1 MSVAGDSADELVKI
15 VLENTEFILS
25 VSGKGA
31 LHFISYMHGRHIDK
45 AGNVVT
51 KESGRENQKKMLK
64 SGQDLG
70 IITLDAEDMP
80 TFVKEAK
87 SYGILYNV
95 ISKKKQGKLT
105 GKVDIMTRK
114 MDDEKINQLIQRFNL
129 KSNRIG
135 EIKQIASTETK
146 EKDNF
151 EILSED
157 DYKKVQKRYKENGI
171 ELPNYEDLVHK
182 KEKNLNLNDKA
193 QDNKQ
198 KSQDEKSND
207 SVNDNE
213 FPSRN
218 DNGFQ
223 TEKKKEYQSEN
234 FLKTTDGIDKSNEQ
248 RISIR
253 NELEKLRKEQN
264 AKRDNQK
271 IKSKIK
277 QKESKKIER

>member
-45 AGNVVT
+45 AGNIVT

-95 ISKKKQGKLT
+95 ISKKKQGKLM

-114 MDDEKINQLIQRFNL
+114 ADDEKINQLIQRFNL

-135 EIKQIASTETK
+135 EIKQIASSETK

-151 EILSED
+151 EILSKD
-157 DYKKVQKRYKENGI
+157 DYKKVQERYKEHGI
-171 ELPNYEDLVHK
+171 ELPNYEELVHK
-182 KEKNLNLNDKA
+182 NEKDLKL
-193 QDNKQ
+193 
-198 KSQDEKSND
+198 
-207 SVNDNE
+207 DNE
-213 FPSRN
+213 FPSKN

-223 TEKKKEYQSEN
+223 TEKKKEYQSKN
-234 FLKTTDGIDKSNEQ
+234 FSKTTDGIDKPIEQ

-264 AKRDNQK
+264 DKRDNQK